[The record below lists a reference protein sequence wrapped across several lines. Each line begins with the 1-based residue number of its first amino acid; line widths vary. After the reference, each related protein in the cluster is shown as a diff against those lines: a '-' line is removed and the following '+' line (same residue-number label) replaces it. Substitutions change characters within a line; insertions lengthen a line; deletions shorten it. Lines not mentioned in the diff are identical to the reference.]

1 MMPVALFGWVTSPL
15 AINPASD
22 IVLGSMLAADPD
34 KYRAA
39 AEKLRR
45 LAAAAADR
53 AASPAP
59 PIRTQA
65 ALSSAAATIPQQ
77 RLAGDA
83 FGRLE
88 AFVLQTFIQSM
99 LPANAETVFGKGT
112 AGEVWKSMLAEQLAN
127 QMALSGQLG
136 LAKRLAQG
144 MPGTPAAAGA
154 GAAVE
159 PPPAR
164 PPAAASLLLVLPFL
178 QQDLADTPPSEELK
192 SSLK

>member
-1 MMPVALFGWVTSPL
+1 MMSLALFGWATATL

-45 LAAAAADR
+45 LATEAAGR
-53 AASPAP
+53 AAGPAP
-59 PIRTQA
+59 SLRTQA
-65 ALSSAAATIPQQ
+65 ALPSATTKPQP
-77 RLAGDA
+77 RAAGDA

-88 AFVLQTFIQSM
+88 AFVLQTFIQAM
-99 LPANAETVFGKGT
+99 LPGNAETVFGKGT

-144 MPGTPAAAGA
+144 MPGAQAAAVA

-159 PPPAR
+159 APPVR
-164 PPAAASLLLVLPFL
+164 PPAAASLLQALPFL
-178 QQDLADTPPSEELK
+178 QLDLTGVAPSDEPPS
-192 SSLK
+192 SLQ